1 MASADGVEK
10 LEDAIVRSAEQVA
23 GQIRAA
29 KEAISKALG
38 LGMRSPMTWRAVEIL
53 NEASG
58 RPLAFAQGE
67 LLAFMRRH
75 HLRLHVSVTD
85 ERTMATAY
93 AIAAAVAV
101 GWARENAVLGGCRVT
116 RQVAHISLKL
126 SRTNLGTG
134 HNTHTVR
141 LRGQMRQRKDGL
153 SASRHVARGW
163 GDRTARTSSP
173 ARSVFR
179 IRSGVPCAPAPLA
192 LCALGAS

>member
-1 MASADGVEK
+1 MIYGIGVDLIEIGRVEAAYARFGERFARRILGARE
-10 LEDAIVRSAEQVA
+10 LERYHARRMRSDVRGIAYLA
-23 GQIRAA
+23 TRFAA

-93 AIAAAVAV
+93 AIAEVE
-101 GWARENAVLGGCRVT
+101 G
-116 RQVAHISLKL
+116 
-126 SRTNLGTG
+126 
-134 HNTHTVR
+134 
-141 LRGQMRQRKDGL
+141 
-153 SASRHVARGW
+153 
-163 GDRTARTSSP
+163 P
-173 ARSVFR
+173 
-179 IRSGVPCAPAPLA
+179 
-192 LCALGAS
+192 